1 MSSGSRNAR
10 DKVQHVTTSRI
21 PMSSPNYPLVLSDQ
35 AQADYEDILS
45 VTLLVGRATVRPL
58 RGVAQR
64 CVSSASDDPS
74 LGHRSR
80 QLPARYRLL
89 HVGRHLILYRFTEGM
104 VYVVRILHDR
114 MDVRQRI
121 AESEEPLDDD
131 DN

>member
-1 MSSGSRNAR
+1 
-10 DKVQHVTTSRI
+10 
-21 PMSSPNYPLVLSDQ
+21 MSSPNYPLVVSDQ

-45 VTLLVGRATVRPL
+45 VTLRTWGEQQYHRYAALLNDAL
-58 RGVAQR
+58 LALQ
-64 CVSSASDDPS
+64 DNPS

-80 QLPARYRLL
+80 QLPARYRSL
-89 HVGRHLILYRFTEGM
+89 HVGRHLIIYRFTEGI

-121 AESEEPLDDD
+121 EESEEPLDEDD